1 MSSKTKA
8 KTAVKSLTKSPAKAE
23 VAQAAAA
30 KTDPKALARTR
41 PATEP
46 VARAVGPETKP
57 APAETKPAPAA
68 TKPAPAETKTAPAE
82 TKTAKAETKTAK
94 AETKTASA
102 EAKPAKVNG
111 HAKTAN
117 GSAGHETAASAT
129 PTPGSTP
136 RSANGI
142 TVRPPSG
149 TVVRPSRPPT
159 PRATRIAAAAA
170 AQPAIKGPFHGEDL
184 VKWRQLLLAKRSE
197 ITNDIVSLEQ
207 DAMEAE
213 DGHTTP
219 QHTAERGSD
228 ADLQDVALNLAGQEK
243 ELLWQIDRA
252 LRKIESSDPFP
263 FGLCEYTKQPIA
275 RGRLEQM
282 PWTPLSIEGATHLE
296 RNGLPLED
304 LLVEG

>member
-8 KTAVKSLTKSPAKAE
+8 KTAVKSVKKSPSKAEAPKVEATKAEASKAATAKAE
-23 VAQAAAA
+23 
-30 KTDPKALARTR
+30 PKALVRTR

-46 VARAVGPETKP
+46 AAR
-57 APAETKPAPAA
+57 
-68 TKPAPAETKTAPAE
+68 
-82 TKTAKAETKTAK
+82 
-94 AETKTASA
+94 SA
-102 EAKPAKVNG
+102 EAKSAPAEPKQAPAEGKTAASKANG
-111 HAKTAN
+111 HTKTAN
-117 GSAGHETAASAT
+117 GSAGHETATAAT
-129 PTPGSTP
+129 TPGSIP

-184 VKWRQLLLAKRSE
+184 VKWRQLLLVKRSE

-296 RNGLPLED
+296 RNGLTLED